1 MNIAVLVARCI
12 LKQPSTL
19 YPFQDG
25 VEEQES
31 PVMVSSNR
39 KRPYNYCTYLQVP
52 YCTDSLGEDEAKASS
67 DTNQAGAGAGAL
79 KTNIWTG
86 KNVLYVHFLNPDIL
100 KQENWKCGRAVLNIE
115 NILAWAAAWNTK
127 KCLSIPI
134 FENTDRAD
142 SADIRVKFE
151 GTKLI

>member
-1 MNIAVLVARCI
+1 MYTKTIINII
-12 LKQPSTL
+12 
-19 YPFQDG
+19 PFSG
-25 VEEQES
+25 RRGRTGITGHGI
-31 PVMVSSNR
+31 SSNR
-39 KRPYNYCTYLQVP
+39 KHPYNYYFTYLQVP
-52 YCTDSLGEDEAKASS
+52 YCTDSLGEDEAKASG

-86 KNVLYVHFLNPDIL
+86 KNILFVHFLNPDIL
-100 KQENWKCGRAVLNIE
+100 KQENWKCGKAVLNIE
-115 NILAWAAAWNTK
+115 NILAWAATWNTK

-134 FENTDRAD
+134 FENMDRAD

>member
-1 MNIAVLVARCI
+1 M
-12 LKQPSTL
+12 
-19 YPFQDG
+19 
-25 VEEQES
+25 EEQAKES
-31 PVMVSSNR
+31 PAMVSGNR
-39 KRPYNYCTYLQVP
+39 KRPFNYYFTYLQVP
-52 YCTDSLGEDEAKASS
+52 FCTDSLGEDEAKASG
-67 DTNQAGAGAGAL
+67 DANQEGAGAGAL
-79 KTNIWTG
+79 KTNIWPTG
-86 KNVLYVHFLNPDIL
+86 KDVLYVKFLNPDIL